1 MPIVV
6 TVKVKP
12 RYTLTGTI
20 REPIGIRDR
29 VLCVSRP
36 VRPHQRSHKLIDWA
50 HTLEYLNDRAL
61 GYPVPS
67 ALLTRGANTMKTDGK
82 PIVDDPHAVKVEL
95 RASRRLIH
103 LVALS
108 TALGRP
114 AWGLEEL
121 GQFRPPT
128 DPPKL
133 QKPNR
138 KARRKAFAHA
148 RKR

>member
-1 MPIVV
+1 
-6 TVKVKP
+6 
-12 RYTLTGTI
+12 
-20 REPIGIRDR
+20 
-29 VLCVSRP
+29 
-36 VRPHQRSHKLIDWA
+36 
-50 HTLEYLNDRAL
+50 
-61 GYPVPS
+61 
-67 ALLTRGANTMKTDGK
+67 MK
-82 PIVDDPHAVKVEL
+82 IVDDPHAVKVEL

-114 AWGLEEL
+114 TMALDEL
-121 GQFRPPT
+121 GQFRPPV

-138 KARRKAFAHA
+138 KARRKALAHT